1 MKVLIIEDEQHNFNR
16 LKKLLLAYD
25 ATMQVEGPLET
36 IDETRDW
43 LHSHQGN
50 EAPDIVFSDIRLADG
65 LCFDTLSEL
74 NPSSMLV
81 FTTAYDEYALQA
93 FWYNGIAYLLKPV
106 DEEELRAT
114 LNRIQDLRATNT
126 HLQSILSMMQQSSL
140 PYRERFLVPYK
151 DGYELVTVDDIS
163 HICTEYKDTRLYLT
177 SGRFFS
183 ITMTLEEIESQLNP
197 RDFFRVNRQ
206 TIISIHAVSGLKTWF
221 GGKLRVRLVTYPDTE
236 VLCSREK
243 AAALKTWLGR

>member
-50 EAPDIVFSDIRLADG
+50 EASDIVFSDIRLADG
-65 LCFDTLSEL
+65 LCFDALSEL

-93 FWYNGIAYLLKPV
+93 FRYNGIAYLLKPV

-126 HLQSILSMMQQSSL
+126 HLQSILATMQQSSL
-140 PYRERFLVPYK
+140 PYRERFLVPH
-151 DGYELVTVDDIS
+151 GS
-163 HICTEYKDTRLYLT
+163 
-177 SGRFFS
+177 
-183 ITMTLEEIESQLNP
+183 MPLEVG
-197 RDFFRVNRQ
+197 D
-206 TIISIHAVSGLKTWF
+206 
-221 GGKLRVRLVTYPDTE
+221 RLVIIMGESDD
-236 VLCSREK
+236 
-243 AAALKTWLGR
+243 

>member
-25 ATMQVEGPLET
+25 ATMQVEGPLDT

-65 LCFDTLSEL
+65 LCFDALSEL

-93 FWYNGIAYLLKPV
+93 FRYNGIAYLLKPV

-126 HLQSILSMMQQSSL
+126 HLQSILSMMKQSSQ

-206 TIISIHAVSGLKTWF
+206 TIISIHAVNGLKTWF
-221 GGKLRVRLVTYPDTE
+221 GGKLRVRLANYPDTE

-243 AAALKTWLGR
+243 ASALKAWLGK

>member
-16 LKKLLLAYD
+16 LKRLLLAYD
-25 ATMQVEGPLET
+25 ANMLVEGPLET
-36 IDETRDW
+36 INKTRDW
-43 LHSHQGN
+43 LHRHQGS
-50 EAPDIVFSDIRLADG
+50 ETPVIVFSDIRLADG
-65 LCFDTLSEL
+65 LCFDALSEL
-74 NPSSMLV
+74 SPSSMLV

-93 FWYNGIAYLLKPV
+93 FRYNGIAYLLKPV
-106 DEEELRAT
+106 DAEELRVT
-114 LNRIQDLRATNT
+114 LNRIRDQHTTNT
-126 HLQSILSMMQQSSL
+126 DLQSILAMMQQSRQ

-151 DGYELVTVDDIS
+151 DGYEVVAVGDIS

-183 ITMTLEEIESQLNP
+183 ITMTLEEIESQLYP

-221 GGKLRVRLVTYPDTE
+221 GGKLRVRLVNYPDTE

-243 AAALKTWLGR
+243 ASALKAWLGK

>member
-1 MKVLIIEDEQHNFNR
+1 MH
-16 LKKLLLAYD
+16 
-25 ATMQVEGPLET
+25 
-36 IDETRDW
+36 
-43 LHSHQGN
+43 
-50 EAPDIVFSDIRLADG
+50 DG
-65 LCFDTLSEL
+65 R
-74 NPSSMLV
+74 
-81 FTTAYDEYALQA
+81 Q
-93 FWYNGIAYLLKPV
+93 
-106 DEEELRAT
+106 
-114 LNRIQDLRATNT
+114 
-126 HLQSILSMMQQSSL
+126 
-140 PYRERFLVPYK
+140 RFLVPYK

-221 GGKLRVRLVTYPDTE
+221 GGKLRVRLVNYPDTE

-243 AAALKTWLGR
+243 ASALKAWLGK

>member
-1 MKVLIIEDEQHNFNR
+1 ML
-16 LKKLLLAYD
+16 
-25 ATMQVEGPLET
+25 VEGPLET

-43 LHSHQGN
+43 LRRHQGS

-65 LCFDTLSEL
+65 LCFDALSEL
-74 NPSSMLV
+74 SRTSMLV
-81 FTTAYDEYALQA
+81 FTTTYDEYALQA
-93 FWYNGIAYLLKPV
+93 FRYNGIAYLLKPV
-106 DEEELRAT
+106 DKEELRAT
-114 LNRIQDLRATNT
+114 LNRICDLRATNT
-126 HLQSILSMMQQSSL
+126 GLQSILAMMQQSQQ

-151 DGYELVTVDDIS
+151 DGYEVVAVGDIS

-183 ITMTLEEIESQLNP
+183 ISMSVEEIEDQLNP

-221 GGKLRVRLVTYPDTE
+221 GGKLRVRLTNYPDTE

-243 AAALKTWLGR
+243 ASALKTWLGR